1 MINDRCAILEGYC
14 RCKNRACA
22 SGQDFFEAFV
32 RLFSESRNLFFD
44 IEALVLRNR
53 NREEEAE
60 RGGRGGALR
69 DT

>member
-1 MINDRCAILEGYC
+1 MRGYT
-14 RCKNRACA
+14 K
-22 SGQDFFEAFV
+22 FFYEAFA
-32 RLFSESRNLFFD
+32 RLFLESRNLFFD